1 MGTLP
6 PSPAQL
12 SLILIPVLV
21 DLPHLL
27 REAKP
32 HCNNIFLNMSR
43 DYSEVFESRYAAF
56 IIWSIFILAFIIV
69 PFMYVPLKF
78 LIGRICRR
86 CLCLASIR
94 GLQQDSDEVGS
105 DRRPVYSVWD
115 VEYVHLSHSKKS
127 LVSEIRAREIYK
139 RLAPFSLELKADNMI
154 SRQSSE
160 DVHHKDEYGGQE
172 EYNASQDSYCIDE
185 QDPKETQD
193 EANHFTL
200 QEKHEEEEVSNAS
213 NDDTEAST
221 ETSNSEEE
229 ANYTHLCLPL
239 PGYNKNGLRKPKKK
253 KSSSSTPDNNS
264 RIGLVLFRRQKK
276 DSRKQ
281 TKELSGED
289 DDAKVIEQDATQQKD
304 DRREVPIFCAVC
316 LGEYETSERV
326 CWSSN
331 TECTHVFHH
340 DCMLQWLKSLGK
352 RACKQQRFSEN
363 PSVQQ
368 VMNFTMECPCCRQ
381 SFIDKSVDVDVD
393 VGAGVGDDE
402 NV

>member
-1 MGTLP
+1 
-6 PSPAQL
+6 
-12 SLILIPVLV
+12 
-21 DLPHLL
+21 
-27 REAKP
+27 
-32 HCNNIFLNMSR
+32 MSSNR
-43 DYSEVFESRYAAF
+43 SSDYSPVSDF
-56 IIWSIFILAFIIV
+56 IIWGIFAFIFIIV
-69 PFMYVPLKF
+69 PFLSVPLRC
-78 LIGRICRR
+78 LVERI
-86 CLCLASIR
+86 CLCL
-94 GLQQDSDEVGS
+94 GFETDQQDSDSVS
-105 DRRPVYSVWD
+105 DGLPIYSVRD
-115 VEYVHLSHSKKS
+115 RDYEYLSHRTKNQIN
-127 LVSEIRAREIYK
+127 EIRDMEISK
-139 RLAPFSLELKADNMI
+139 RLAPFSLELKAENMI
-154 SRQSSE
+154 SRQ
-160 DVHHKDEYGGQE
+160 HGGKE

-200 QEKHEEEEVSNAS
+200 QEKHEEEAASNAS
-213 NDDTEAST
+213 NDDTETST
-221 ETSNSEEE
+221 EASNSEEE
-229 ANYTHLCLPL
+229 ANYTHVCLPL

-253 KSSSSTPDNNS
+253 KSSSSTPDNNN

-276 DSRKQ
+276 DASKQ
-281 TKELSGED
+281 TKEFSGED
-289 DDAKVIEQDATQQKD
+289 DDSKVVEQDATQQKD

-393 VGAGVGDDE
+393 VGVGDDE

>member
-43 DYSEVFESRYAAF
+43 DYSGVFESRYAAF

-69 PFMYVPLKF
+69 PIMYVPLKF

-86 CLCLASIR
+86 CICLASIC

-105 DRRPVYSVWD
+105 DGRPVYSVWD

-127 LVSEIRAREIYK
+127 LISEIRASEIYK

-160 DVHHKDEYGGQE
+160 DVHDKDEYGGQE
-172 EYNASQDSYCIDE
+172 EYNASQDSCCIDE
-185 QDPKETQD
+185 EDPKETQD

-200 QEKHEEEEVSNAS
+200 QEKYEEEEVSNAS

-253 KSSSSTPDNNS
+253 KSSSYTPDNNN

-276 DSRKQ
+276 DASKQ

-289 DDAKVIEQDATQQKD
+289 DDAEVTEQDITQQKD

-368 VMNFTMECPCCRQ
+368 VMNYTMECPCCRQ
-381 SFIDKSVDVDVD
+381 SFIDKSVDVDV
-393 VGAGVGDDE
+393 GVGDDE

>member
-1 MGTLP
+1 
-6 PSPAQL
+6 
-12 SLILIPVLV
+12 
-21 DLPHLL
+21 
-27 REAKP
+27 
-32 HCNNIFLNMSR
+32 MSSNR
-43 DYSEVFESRYAAF
+43 SSDYSPVSDF
-56 IIWSIFILAFIIV
+56 IIWGIFAFIFIIV
-69 PFMYVPLKF
+69 PFLSVPLRC
-78 LIGRICRR
+78 LIERICR
-86 CLCLASIR
+86 CL
-94 GLQQDSDEVGS
+94 GFETDQQDSDSVDSDGRPIYSLS
-105 DRRPVYSVWD
+105 DRDY
-115 VEYVHLSHSKKS
+115 EYLSHRTKNQIN
-127 LVSEIRAREIYK
+127 EIRDMEISK
-139 RLAPFSLELKADNMI
+139 RLAAFSLELTAENMI
-154 SRQSSE
+154 SRQ
-160 DVHHKDEYGGQE
+160 HGGKE

-200 QEKHEEEEVSNAS
+200 QEKYEEEEVSNAS

-221 ETSNSEEE
+221 ETSNSEAE
-229 ANYTHLCLPL
+229 ANYTHVCLPQ

-253 KSSSSTPDNNS
+253 KSSGSTPDNNN
-264 RIGLVLFRRQKK
+264 RIGLVLFRRRKK
-276 DSRKQ
+276 DSSKQ

-289 DDAKVIEQDATQQKD
+289 DDAKVTEQDITQQKD

-381 SFIDKSVDVDVD
+381 SFIDKSVDVDV
-393 VGAGVGDDE
+393 GVGDDE